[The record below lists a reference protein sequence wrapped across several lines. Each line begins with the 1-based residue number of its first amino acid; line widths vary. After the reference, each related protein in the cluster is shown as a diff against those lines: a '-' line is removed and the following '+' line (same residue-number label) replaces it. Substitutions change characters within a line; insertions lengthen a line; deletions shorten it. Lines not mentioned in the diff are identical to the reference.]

1 MAPLFAL
8 VKQKEREADHL
19 VEIIEQHSFRFT
31 IPTIVLMVQTDFSL
45 ATNHNVWNFWKKSH
59 LFKWQKTRATNL
71 TSINLTEP

>member
-31 IPTIVLMVQTDFSL
+31 IPTIVLMV
-45 ATNHNVWNFWKKSH
+45 
-59 LFKWQKTRATNL
+59 
-71 TSINLTEP
+71 

>member
-31 IPTIVLMVQTDFSL
+31 IPTIVLMVQTDFSM
-45 ATNHNVWNFWKKSH
+45 ATNHNV
-59 LFKWQKTRATNL
+59 
-71 TSINLTEP
+71 